1 MRAIVVREFGNPDVM
16 RLEDIAPLTPSPS
29 QVLVR
34 VRAAGVNPVDT
45 YVRSGTYAL
54 KPALPYT
61 PGNDGA
67 GEVAAVGADVKGFT
81 NGDRVYIANDNTSSP
96 RTGVYADHAL
106 CAPSQLHHLPDS
118 VSFSQGAAIGVPYGT
133 ACYALFK
140 RAMARPGDTVLV
152 HGASGGVGI
161 AAVQICRAHGMTV
174 IGTAGT
180 AHGLQAVRDQGAD
193 VVLNH
198 KDPGYLEE
206 VPKATGG
213 RGVDVILEMNAHLN
227 LDKDLPLLSRSGR
240 IVLIGSRG
248 RVEIDPRGIM
258 GREASVLGMVL
269 FNVAASDL
277 GWMHAAIGAGLANG
291 TLKPVVGREIPL
303 ADAPKA
309 HEAVMAPGALGKIV
323 LVP

>member
-1 MRAIVVREFGNPDVM
+1 
-16 RLEDIAPLTPSPS
+16 
-29 QVLVR
+29 
-34 VRAAGVNPVDT
+34 
-45 YVRSGTYAL
+45 
-54 KPALPYT
+54 
-61 PGNDGA
+61 
-67 GEVAAVGADVKGFT
+67 
-81 NGDRVYIANDNTSSP
+81 
-96 RTGVYADHAL
+96 
-106 CAPSQLHHLPDS
+106 
-118 VSFSQGAAIGVPYGT
+118 
-133 ACYALFK
+133 
-140 RAMARPGDTVLV
+140 
-152 HGASGGVGI
+152 
-161 AAVQICRAHGMTV
+161 MTV

-269 FNVAASDL
+269 FNVAAADL

>member
-16 RLEDIAPLTPSPS
+16 RLENIATLTPSPS

-45 YVRSGTYAL
+45 YVRAGTYAL
-54 KPALPYT
+54 KPPLPYT

-67 GEVAAVGADVKGFT
+67 GEVESVGADVKGFRP
-81 NGDRVYIANDNTSSP
+81 GDRVYIANDNTGSP
-96 RTGVYADHAL
+96 RTGLYAEHAV
-106 CAPSQLHHLPDS
+106 CAPTQLHHLPDG
-118 VSFSQGAAIGVPYGT
+118 VSFAQGAAIGVPYGT
-133 ACYALFK
+133 VCYALFK
-140 RAMARPGDTVLV
+140 RANARPGETVLV

-180 AHGLQAVRDQGAD
+180 ERGLQAVRDQGAQ

-198 KDPGYLEE
+198 REPGYLDEI
-206 VPKATGG
+206 PKATGG
-213 RGVDVILEMNAHLN
+213 RGVDVILETNAHIN

-240 IVLIGSRG
+240 VVLIGSRG

-269 FNVAASDL
+269 FNVPAAEF

-309 HEAVMAPGALGKIV
+309 HEAVMEPGALGKIV
-323 LVP
+323 LVS

>member
-16 RLEDIAPLTPSPS
+16 HLDNIGTLTPASS

-45 YVRSGTYAL
+45 YIRSGNYAL
-54 KPALPYT
+54 KPSLPYT

-67 GEVAAVGADVKGFT
+67 GEVEAIGAEVKGFKP
-81 NGDRVYIANDNTSSP
+81 GDRVYIANDNTGLP
-96 RTGVYADHAL
+96 RTGVYAEHAL
-106 CAPSQLHHLPDS
+106 CAPTQLHHLPS
-118 VSFSQGAAIGVPYGT
+118 RVSFAQGAAIGVPYGT
-133 ACYALFK
+133 VCYALFK
-140 RAMARPGDTVLV
+140 RANGRPGETVLV
-152 HGASGGVGI
+152 HGASGGVGM

-180 AHGLQAVRDQGAD
+180 DRGLQAVRDQGAH

-198 KDPGYLEE
+198 KEPRYLDEI
-206 VPKATGG
+206 PKATGG
-213 RGVDVILEMNAHLN
+213 RGVDVILEMSAHTN
-227 LDKDLPLLSRSGR
+227 LDKDLSLLSRFGR

-248 RVEIDPRGIM
+248 RIEIDPRGIM
-258 GREASVLGMVL
+258 GREAAVLGMVL
-269 FNVAASDL
+269 FNVPAAEF

-291 TLKPVVGREIPL
+291 TLTPVVGREFPL

-309 HEAVMAPGALGKIV
+309 HEAVMEPGALGKIV
-323 LVP
+323 LVS